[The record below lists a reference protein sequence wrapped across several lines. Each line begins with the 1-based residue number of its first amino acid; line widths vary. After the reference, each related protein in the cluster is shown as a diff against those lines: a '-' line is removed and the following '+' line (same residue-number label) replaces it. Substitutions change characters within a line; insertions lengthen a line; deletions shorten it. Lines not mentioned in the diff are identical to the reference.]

1 MAVRKLTARIHSLS
15 VREILALKVG
25 DHSDG
30 GGLILRVL
38 EDRANWVFRYT
49 SPSGRRREMGLGPC
63 QRQNSKMV
71 GESLQNARENA
82 RKAREMLTTFPPVD
96 PIDERDRARKEAAAA
111 EQEAKSS
118 RQARSETLGRVVR
131 TYHERFVEPKL
142 STAQSARWIGALEK
156 HVPPRLWNKP
166 ITEVTRTEL
175 LDFFLDIQS
184 RMADTAQRIRRRLD
198 EIYDDATDRGIVTDN
213 IVASLRDKLRRRHV
227 SHPVTPR
234 PSLPFPETPAF
245 VKALRDEPGIA
256 ARCLE
261 FVILTAARTGEA
273 IGATW
278 TEIDLDGALWT
289 IPRERMKG
297 GEVHVVHLVPRALE
311 ILAQMQEIG
320 STWVFPTPKDPT
332 LHLSNMA
339 MLTLLK
345 RMERR
350 DITVHGFRAT
360 FSTWANE
367 TGIGRPDVIE
377 ACLAHR
383 ENDRI
388 RAAYNRAKFVTDR
401 RQLLLDW
408 AAFVGGS
415 NVIEMQGSRAA

>member
-82 RKAREMLTTFPPVD
+82 RRAREMLTTIPPLD
-96 PIDERDRARKEAAAA
+96 PIDERDRARKEAAAV

-166 ITEVTRTEL
+166 ITEVTRLEL

-198 EIYDDATDRGIVTDN
+198 EVYDDATDRGIVTDN

-227 SHPVTPR
+227 SHPVTHH
-234 PSLPFPETPAF
+234 PSLPFPEIATF
-245 VKALRDEPGIA
+245 VKPLREEPGIA

-278 TEIDLDGALWT
+278 TEIDLNSALWT
-289 IPRERMKG
+289 IPGERMKG
-297 GEVHVVHLVPRALE
+297 GETHVVYLAPRAME
-311 ILAQMQEIG
+311 ILTQMREIG
-320 STWVFPTPKDPT
+320 SPWVFPSPKST
-332 LHLSNMA
+332 ARHLSNMA

-345 RMERR
+345 RMDRK

-367 TGIGRPDVIE
+367 TGISRPDVIE

-388 RAAYNRAKFVTDR
+388 RAAYNRAGFGPDR
-401 RQLLLDW
+401 RQLLLEW
-408 AAFVGGS
+408 AQFVEGS
-415 NVIEMQGSRAA
+415 NVIQMQRSRAA

>member
-1 MAVRKLTARIHSLS
+1 MAVRKLAARIHLLS
-15 VREILALKVG
+15 VREILTLQVG

-30 GGLILRVL
+30 GGLILRVQ
-38 EDRANWVFRYT
+38 EDRANWVFRFT
-49 SPSGRRREMGLGPC
+49 SPSGRRREMGLGAC
-63 QRQNSKMV
+63 QRQNSQMV
-71 GESLQNARENA
+71 GESLRNARENA
-82 RKAREMLTTFPPVD
+82 RRAREMLTTIPPMD

-111 EQEAKSS
+111 EQEAKST

-156 HVPPRLWNKP
+156 HVPPELWNKP

-175 LDFFLDIQS
+175 LDFLLDIQS

-227 SHPVTPR
+227 SHRVTPR
-234 PSLPFPETPAF
+234 PSLPFADAPAF
-245 VKALRDEPGIA
+245 MAELREQTGIA

-273 IGATW
+273 IGASW
-278 TEIDLDGALWT
+278 EEIDFDAALWT
-289 IPRERMKG
+289 IPGVRMKG
-297 GEVHVVHLVPRALE
+297 GELHSVHLAPRALE
-311 ILAQMQEIG
+311 LLRELKEIG
-320 STWVFPTPKDPT
+320 GPWVFPSPRNVGRP
-332 LHLSNMA
+332 LSNMG

-345 RMERR
+345 RLGRP

-367 TGIGRPDVIE
+367 TDAAKPDVIE

-383 ENDRI
+383 EGDRI
-388 RAAYNRAKFVTDR
+388 RAAYNRADFADGR
-401 RQLLLDW
+401 RRLLVQW
-408 AAFVGGS
+408 CGFIAPKG
-415 NVIEMQGSRAA
+415 